1 MLEIVTLDNITN
13 KVVCITIITLS
24 HYRITLYITLSYYL
38 LIYAAKLVGGY
49 ITMQVI
55 ASVEKY
61 ENAGMKFSTEP
72 AFALAESE
80 LPMLAASS

>member
-38 LIYAAKLVGGY
+38 LIDAAKLVGGY
-49 ITMQVI
+49 ITYI
-55 ASVEKY
+55 Y
-61 ENAGMKFSTEP
+61 II
-72 AFALAESE
+72 
-80 LPMLAASS
+80 